1 MPDGTRPQRIALDVE
16 TVSLKDRTP
25 IGLSVAT
32 SDREALYFPLWNED
46 NQDVPWDLI
55 RNDEVTKVY
64 HNAPFDL
71 HVLKPYKPS
80 VTNIVDTLT
89 MAHLLNM
96 DGELSN
102 LVWWVDPYNAKPC
115 RSMKAMLEEMKATT
129 TLDLSPDDVAVKC
142 CQDTIATMWVFE
154 KLKGRVDWEYFSTE
168 MQLMPIL
175 YRMSLRGIAIDQ
187 EERQAL
193 EEELTDEMLYYRNL
207 AEAEGFNP
215 GSPKQVGYILAK
227 RGTFLPFSQGHRQ
240 LRTDV
245 KVLEKVQDPLAAMVL
260 QYRHYQKA
268 LGTYVIPARG
278 AARMYTRF
286 HLDAATGRIS
296 STERNLQN
304 IPPQIRSMFL
314 PDNGVFTDADFSQI
328 ELRILAYMS
337 GDREMKYIFESGGSI
352 HQATAEFMNIPY
364 KRAKN
369 VGFGMIYGAT
379 VETVMETAKTSDK
392 RLAQRFIDGWSRKYK
407 EAWDWIQYQQEQ
419 GLLNGK
425 VRTLM
430 GREFVLVQEEGE
442 GAVRRK
448 AVNYPIQGSAAE
460 IFKRALIMCQHLD
473 LANQLHDQ
481 VLIDGNVELPAGLD
495 HIVPDLPTPISIKR
509 TARWT

>member
-1 MPDGTRPQRIALDVE
+1 MPDGSSPRRIAIDVE

-32 SDREALYFPLWNED
+32 SSREALYFPLWNED

-55 RNDEVTKVY
+55 RDDGVTKIY
-64 HNAPFDL
+64 HNCLFDL
-71 HVLKPYKPS
+71 MVLKPYKPS
-80 VTNIVDTLT
+80 ANNIADTLV

-102 LVWWVDPYNAKPC
+102 LVWWVDPYHAKPC
-115 RSMKAMLEEMKATT
+115 RSAKAMLELAGASTM
-129 TLDLSPDDVAVKC
+129 LDLPQDEVAIKC
-142 CQDTIATMWVFE
+142 CQDTIATMWVYERLKDKVDRGYFE
-154 KLKGRVDWEYFSTE
+154 VE
-168 MQLMPIL
+168 MALIPIL
-175 YRMSLRGIAIDQ
+175 HRMSLRGIAIDQ
-187 EERQAL
+187 EERAAL

-227 RGTFLPFSQGHRQ
+227 RGTFLPFSQGHKQ
-240 LRTDV
+240 LKTDV
-245 KVLEKVQDPLAAMVL
+245 KVLEKVLDPLASMVL

-268 LGTYVIPARG
+268 LGTYVIPLRG
-278 AARMYTRF
+278 AERAYTRF

-314 PDNGVFTDADFSQI
+314 PDSGTFTDADFSQI

-337 GDREMKYIFESGGSI
+337 GDREMQYIFESGGSI

-379 VETVMETAKTSDK
+379 VETVMETAKTNDK
-392 RLAQRFIDGWSRKYK
+392 RLAQRFIEDWSRKYRD
-407 EAWDWIQYQQEQ
+407 AWNWIQFQQEQ

-425 VRTLM
+425 VHTLF

-448 AVNYPIQGSAAE
+448 SVNYPIQGSAAE
-460 IFKRALIMCQHLD
+460 IFKRALIMCKHLD
-473 LANQLHDQ
+473 LANQLHDE
-481 VLIDGNVELPAGLD
+481 VLIDGDVELPVGLD
-495 HIVPDLPTPISIKR
+495 HIVPDLLTPVTLKK